1 MAYVNVTNA
10 PSIADRFNALLSAI
24 ATRRTQRRV
33 YRATF
38 NELSALSTRELND
51 LGIGRSQIRGIALET
66 GRNAA

>member
-10 PSIADRFNALLSAI
+10 PSIADRFNALLAGM

-38 NELSALSTRELND
+38 DELSSLSNRELSD
-51 LGIGRSQIRGIALET
+51 LGMCRSQIRSIALDT